1 MRPASVANRAERGP
15 KAGHLPG
22 GSPVR
27 AGHSPG
33 RSPVRAGHSPG
44 QPQLRAAPSPV
55 PLRVP
60 HGVSPSLTDDGVEEP
75 VRGPSSAARR
85 RAWREGWWSGA
96 EARPS
101 PKFDERPAGEAVT
114 LVVLHSISLPPGE
127 YGGDAVEQLFTN
139 RLDCDAHPY
148 YAQLRGLRVS
158 AHFFVRRDGRVLQFV
173 SCDRRAWHAGRSHWR
188 GRDDCN
194 HYSIGIEL
202 EGLEGH
208 AFDDEQYRVL
218 ARLLRALARRWPI
231 AEAVGHEDVA
241 PGRKAD
247 PGPGFDWPRLRRL
260 LRRRRPSLPR
270 ATG

>member
-1 MRPASVANRAERGP
+1 MRPASVANKAERGS
-15 KAGHLPG
+15 K
-22 GSPVR
+22 

-33 RSPVRAGHSPG
+33 RSPVRAEHSPGQPQVRAGHSPG
-44 QPQLRAAPSPV
+44 QPQVRAGQPPG
-55 PLRVP
+55 PLRVH
-60 HGVSPSLTDDGVEEP
+60 HGVSPSLPDDGVEEP

-85 RAWREGWWSGA
+85 RAWREGWWSSA

-101 PKFDERPAGEAVT
+101 PNFDERPAGEAVT

-173 SCDRRAWHAGRSHWR
+173 SCERRAWHAGRSHWR

-194 HYSIGIEL
+194 HFSIGIEL
-202 EGLEGH
+202 EGLEGL
-208 AFDDEQYRVL
+208 AFADAQYLVL